1 MNGFAGYHPIVNLIY
16 FAVTIGFTMFFMNPV
31 CLFISFFCSFVYSV
45 VLGGRK
51 ALKTNFLYML
61 PMMLA
66 MALMNPLFNHEG
78 VTVIRY
84 MHNGNPLT
92 AESIIY
98 GLFASLMIISVI
110 LWFFCYNKVMTSDKF
125 IYLFGRIIPALS
137 LIFSMTLGFVPRFAA
152 QIKKVSDARKCMGR
166 NASCG
171 GVFKRIKCALDTLS
185 VVVTWSLENAIETS
199 DSMRSRGYGLPG
211 RTAFSIYSFGSK
223 DVRAI
228 ILIVAT
234 AVCVS
239 VCGVMG
245 GLYFRY
251 FPSIKWAQPS
261 VFGICG
267 YISYFVLCIYP
278 VLIEIEEVRRWRALK
293 SKS

>member
-16 FAVTIGFTMFFMNPV
+16 FVTTIGFTMFFMNPV

-45 VLGGRK
+45 MLGGRK
-51 ALKTNFLYML
+51 ALKTNFLYMI

-84 MHNGNPLT
+84 MWNGNPLT

-110 LWFFCYNKVMTSDKF
+110 SWFSCYNKVMTSDKF
-125 IYLFGRIIPALS
+125 IYLFGKIIPALS
-137 LIFSMTLGFVPRFAA
+137 LIISMTLRFVPRFAA
-152 QIKKVSDARKCMGR
+152 QMKNVSDARRCMGR
-166 NASCG
+166 DPSSG
-171 GVFKRIKCALDTLS
+171 SVFKRIRCALDTLS

-199 DSMRSRGYGLPG
+199 DSMRSRGYGLSG
-211 RTAFSIYSFGSK
+211 RTAFSIFRFGSK
-223 DVRAI
+223 DAGALVLI
-228 ILIVAT
+228 IVT
-234 AVCVS
+234 AVS
-239 VCGVMG
+239 VAACGIMG

-251 FPSIKWAQPS
+251 FPSVKWAQPS

-278 VLIEIEEVRRWRALK
+278 VIVEIGEMIRWRALK